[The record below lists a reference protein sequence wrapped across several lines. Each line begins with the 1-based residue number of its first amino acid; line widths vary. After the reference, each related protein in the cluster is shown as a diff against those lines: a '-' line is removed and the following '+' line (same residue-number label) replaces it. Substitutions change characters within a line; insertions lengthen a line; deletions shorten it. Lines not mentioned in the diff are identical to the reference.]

1 MGCPEVIRGSTEN
14 KYLINLGLKKNS
26 LVKKII
32 VSRMLQRIINFE
44 FFDHEAELRN
54 SFKNINIVNEV
65 LVTSSLVLVLIK
77 MIITLATNLRLSS
90 GINLLF

>member
-65 LVTSSLVLVLIK
+65 LVT
-77 MIITLATNLRLSS
+77 
-90 GINLLF
+90 